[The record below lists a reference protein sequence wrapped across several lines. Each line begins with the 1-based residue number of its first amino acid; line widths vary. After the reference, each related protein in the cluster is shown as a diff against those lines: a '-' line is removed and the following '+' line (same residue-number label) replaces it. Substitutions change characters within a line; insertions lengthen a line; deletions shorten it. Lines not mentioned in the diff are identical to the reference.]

1 MDEGYEYGGG
11 GPEYM
16 FEGLTRGGAGIFK
29 VAETVCLWLYEF
41 SVFISKEYIVGL
53 IDGNGSLSLS

>member
-16 FEGLTRGGAGIFK
+16 FEGLRRGGAGIFK
-29 VAETVCLWLYEF
+29 DAEIGCLWQYEF
-41 SVFISKEYIVGL
+41 SVLISKAYIVGL